1 MLQLLLGGMSGAGA
15 GQGCVSE
22 RRVVKGWLAAGGRR
36 RAVTAGWRN
45 KQAAACLFGAH
56 GAPDAVVQQVQH
68 GLQAPQVGLG
78 EHGGAEG
85 LLALAAA
92 AVEADEGGVQH

>member
-1 MLQLLLGGMSGAGA
+1 MPGAA
-15 GQGCVSE
+15 RM
-22 RRVVKGWLAAGGRR
+22 RRAAAARR
-36 RAVTAGWRN
+36 RGEQT
-45 KQAAACLFGAH
+45 AACLFGAH

-68 GLQAPQVGLG
+68 GLKAPQVGLG

-92 AVEADEGGVQH
+92 AVEADQGGMEHRGGGRLLLLAPLPLHCGVWEAV